1 MESALRLVEELV
13 SRRRWLLDEIKK
25 FDKFEE
31 KYGMDSRDS

>member
-25 FDKFEE
+25 FEE
-31 KYGMDSRDS
+31 KYSIDSRDS